1 MVLPPKPSQLPY
13 YPINIVILE
22 ILTSPP
28 RQSPSLTRA
37 QLGTGEYVP
46 PPVCLF
52 DRHYL
57 TEG

>member
-22 ILTSPP
+22 VLTSPP

-37 QLGTGEYVP
+37 QFCGRVAEWLARGILTAETGV
-46 PPVCLF
+46 
-52 DRHYL
+52 
-57 TEG
+57 